1 MAARELLEIF
11 PMTDDKTTVAELRNR
26 VAEFVRE
33 RDWEQFH
40 DPKNLSASIAIEAA
54 ELMEH
59 FQWVH
64 SDRLGEIRNDPIA
77 MAQVGEELVDI
88 LAFAFSFANAMDI
101 DITSTLI
108 AKLKKNE
115 EKYPVDQYYGRF
127 R

>member
-1 MAARELLEIF
+1 
-11 PMTDDKTTVAELRNR
+11 MTDDKTTVAELRNR